1 MKTQKAIRLLL
12 SLAVVSSSI
21 AGATANDAVLN
32 SDPIDING
40 YVQDAPATD
49 QELVKI
55 ENELRTQK
63 RATKINKVKG
73 KTYKKLAKQT
83 EKLSDSTEDLIEE
96 RNESQAVIDRYNK
109 KVDCLMQQNP
119 GSDCDEYVSK
129 KSDSVSTAMAAP
141 AKVQAKVETTPQL
154 GDVIKMLPYAGI
166 TSFQSENEDLE
177 AEMSLGLRVESDITS
192 RFSVGL
198 GFNYTSLKTTDF
210 QNGYAGYTQG
220 DFYDRYSQM
229 YGAGREVEY
238 TNMNFEMYSKYFITK
253 TSRFRPYIGAG
264 VAYNR
269 TTSNYTDNQDRTIQS
284 QGFNTGSNYQY
295 QFGNEEITSNL
306 MTARLLA
313 GSEILFTNSIGA
325 NLEIQYSKALG
336 SSFGDQEA
344 RVEGPDQRRL
354 RKLSAE
360 INDAHTFSI
369 SAGILVLF

>member
-21 AGATANDAVLN
+21 AGATANDAILN

-40 YVQDAPATD
+40 YVQQEIPATD
-49 QELVKI
+49 QELEQVRKDV
-55 ENELRTQK
+55 QFAK
-63 RATKINKVKG
+63 RETVINKE
-73 KTYKKLAKQT
+73 KTKNYKKLVRQT
-83 EKLSDSTEDLIEE
+83 EKLADSSEEMIEE
-96 RNESQAVIDRYNK
+96 RQEAQAQAAQY
-109 KVDCLMQQNP
+109 KVKIDCLMGRDSGEQ
-119 GSDCDEYVSK
+119 CDKFV
-129 KSDSVSTAMAAP
+129 KSDKVTTGMAAP
-141 AKVQAKVETTPQL
+141 AKVEANVSATPQL

-177 AEMSLGLRVESDITS
+177 ADMSLGLRVESDITA

-198 GFNYTSLKTTDF
+198 GFNYTTLKTTDF
-210 QNGYAGYTQG
+210 KNGYAGYTAG

-253 TSRFRPYIGAG
+253 TSRFRPYIGG
-264 VAYNR
+264 GIAYNR
-269 TTSNYTDNQDRTIQS
+269 TSSNYTDNQNQTIPS
-284 QGFNTGSNYQY
+284 YGNNTGYNYQN
-295 QFGNEEITSNL
+295 QFGDEEITSNL
-306 MTARLLA
+306 ISARILA

-344 RVEGPDQRRL
+344 RVEGPDQKRL
-354 RKLSAE
+354 RDLSAE
-360 INDAHTFSI
+360 INDAHTFSV